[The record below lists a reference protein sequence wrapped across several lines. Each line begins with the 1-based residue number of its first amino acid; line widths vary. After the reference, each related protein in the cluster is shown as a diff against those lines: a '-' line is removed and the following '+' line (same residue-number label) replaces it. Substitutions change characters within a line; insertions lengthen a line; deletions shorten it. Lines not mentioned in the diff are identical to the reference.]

1 LNFELFIARRIIESK
16 EPNSKGARPIIN
28 IATASISLGIAV
40 MIISLSIVTG
50 FQDKI
55 RNKVIGFGSHIQI
68 TSYDITNTVESNPID
83 KQQEFYPYLDTVK
96 GVKHI
101 QYYATKAS
109 ILRTQD
115 DIHGVVLKGISK
127 DFDWTFF
134 KNKIIEG
141 DPIQLSDSSKS
152 NGIIISKTIAQK
164 LKLLVGDKVT
174 AHFVQDPPRARRF
187 IVSGIYESGMEK
199 FDNSIILADIQHI
212 QKLNNWNR
220 DQISGFEVILDNYSE
235 LENMDEIIF
244 NYIGYELRTSKI
256 TERNQEIFSWLDL
269 LNKNVYIILI
279 LMILVAG
286 INMISALLILILE
299 RANMIGMLKAL
310 GAENWSVRK
319 IFLYNASYLLG
330 KGLFFGNILGLGLCF
345 IQLNFQVIKLP
356 QESYYI
362 DCVPIKINLF
372 DTLIVNFGTFGLCLF
387 ILLIPSYFVTKIS
400 PIKSIQFN

>member
-1 LNFELFIARRIIESK
+1 MNFELFIARRIIESK

-141 DPIQLSDSSKS
+141 GPIQLSDSSKS

-235 LENMDEIIF
+235 LENIDEIIF

-269 LNKNVYIILI
+269 LDKNVYIILI

-362 DCVPIKINLF
+362 DCVPIKIDLF